1 MILSRYERMVAKRYL
16 LPGKGEGFIFLVASI
31 SLVAVMLG
39 VAALIIVMSVM
50 NGFRA
55 ELFDKIV
62 GLNGHAVVQGYGG
75 RLSGWQD
82 VLDEARKTPGVTE
95 ASPLIERPLLGLHEG
110 RAEAILV
117 RGMEDEDIYGPRG
130 IAPKVIMGD
139 LNLLRQNSSISSIPE
154 VPEFGDEEGPTG
166 AIEPPLDGSGGGF
179 DMAEGAGDVTA
190 PEDQV
195 QYIAIGSRL
204 ATNLGVSAGQRI
216 TIFNPEGRTTPFG
229 TVPREISY
237 EIAAIF
243 EIGIYDYDQ
252 RFVVMPLADAQLLMM
267 LGDDVGMIEIKTE
280 DPDRVGEIL
289 APLVPKINT
298 QAQILDWKTMNATL
312 FEALAVERVAMFVVL
327 SIIVLVAV
335 FNILSSLIMLVRAKT
350 RDIAI
355 LRTMGA
361 SRKSLLRI
369 FMTVGLLI
377 GSAGIVAG
385 LVLGF
390 VFLYFRQSVV
400 NFIQFVTGQNL
411 WDPQIRF
418 LTELPSRT
426 DPVEVA
432 AIVLLALIFSFLAT
446 LYPAF
451 KAASTDPVQVLRYE

>member
-16 LPGKGEGFIFLVASI
+16 APGKGEGFIFLVASI
-31 SLVAVMLG
+31 SLVAVALG

-75 RLSGWQD
+75 RISDWRDMLSDIRQT
-82 VLDEARKTPGVTE
+82 KGVVSAT
-95 ASPLIERPLLGLHEG
+95 PLIEQPLLATNNG
-110 RAEAILV
+110 RVEAVLV
-117 RGMEDEDIYGPRG
+117 RGMHVKDILTN
-130 IAPKVIMGD
+130 D
-139 LNLLRQNSSISSIPE
+139 
-154 VPEFGDEEGPTG
+154 T
-166 AIEPPLDGSGGGF
+166 LDGKTISGSLEKLKPGEEKVG
-179 DMAEGAGDVTA
+179 V
-190 PEDQV
+190 
-195 QYIAIGSRL
+195 GSRL
-204 ATNLGVSAGQRI
+204 ATNLGAQVGDRI
-216 TIFNPEGRTTPFG
+216 TIINPQGRPTPFG

-243 EIGIYDYDQ
+243 EMGVYDYDKA
-252 RFVVMPLADAQLLMM
+252 FVVMPLENAQTLM
-267 LGDDVGMIEIKTE
+267 LSGDDVGIIEVKTN
-280 DPDRVGEIL
+280 DPENVNDIL
-289 APLVPKINT
+289 APLLPKIGSK
-298 QAQILDWKTMNATL
+298 AMVVDWRQMNASL
-312 FEALAVERVAMFVVL
+312 FETLAVERVAMFVVL

-361 SRKSLLRI
+361 TRKSLLRI
-369 FMTVGLLI
+369 FMTVGVLI
-377 GSAGIVAG
+377 GASGIVLG
-385 LVLGF
+385 LILGF
-390 VFLYFRQSVV
+390 IFLYFRQGVV
-400 NFIQFVTGQNL
+400 NVVQLITGQNL
-411 WDPQIRF
+411 WDPSIRF

-426 DPVEVA
+426 DPFEVV
-432 AIVLLALIFSFLAT
+432 AIILLALLFSFLAT